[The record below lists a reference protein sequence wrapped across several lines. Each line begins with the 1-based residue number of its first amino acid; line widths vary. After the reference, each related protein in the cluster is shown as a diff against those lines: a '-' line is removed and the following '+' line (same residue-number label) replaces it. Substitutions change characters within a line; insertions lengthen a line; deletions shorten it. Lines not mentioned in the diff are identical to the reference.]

1 MKLSPDRNSFIWTG
15 TVSFWT
21 NMSTPSLTLINEPSL
36 RSQNYHSLYDKNSH
50 DEKQDRRIS
59 PTSGQSGHPR
69 IATLSNRPSTSGFSN
84 EQTQTMTQTIQ
95 RVSMTCTTPPDQRS
109 HNPGPSHNQSVPAHH
124 QPGPSGRGGGNGR
137 LANIMNHHL
146 INQPGP
152 GLSGQNMNHYNQNV
166 FSQQCPPL
174 VNSLRQLS
182 FKMVKIV
189 RLSKGELG
197 SSTI

>member
-1 MKLSPDRNSFIWTG
+1 
-15 TVSFWT
+15 
-21 NMSTPSLTLINEPSL
+21 MSTTSLTLINEPSL

-109 HNPGPSHNQSVPAHH
+109 HNPGPAGPSHNQSGQSHL

-137 LANIMNHHL
+137 LTNIMNMQTQH
-146 INQPGP
+146 IP

-174 VNSLRQLS
+174 VNSLRQFS
-182 FKMVKIV
+182 F
-189 RLSKGELG
+189 
-197 SSTI
+197 